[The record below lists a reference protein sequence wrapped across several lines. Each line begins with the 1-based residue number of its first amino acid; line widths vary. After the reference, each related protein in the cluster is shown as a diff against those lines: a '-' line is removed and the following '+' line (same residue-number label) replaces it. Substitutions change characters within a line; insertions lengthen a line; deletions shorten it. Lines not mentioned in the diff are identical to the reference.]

1 MNFKINFAY
10 LFLFLSVLFWAGN
23 FIVGKYAS
31 YYQIPP
37 WSGNFYRWFFAWLIL
52 LPFTFTEIIS
62 KKNYILENYK
72 FYILLGITSVT
83 IFNSI
88 VYYSLNFTQVISG
101 VLMISTIPVMIMFI
115 SSILK
120 IERTNIFQILGVIC
134 SFIGVILII
143 TKANFDLLVN
153 LDFNKGDLTM
163 VIAMLSWATYSAL
176 LKKRKH
182 ELSQLSLLEV
192 IITFGLIFLIPI
204 YITEYSL
211 GFEITLNKPFILV
224 LIYVVLFPGLAAFI
238 CWIKGISLIGP
249 NRSGVFLHLMPILSA
264 LMAMIIFKEKFML
277 YHLLGA
283 FFILSGIILSNRK
296 STNALSSYF
305 RRLSKYITAVCRFK
319 KTILKV

>member
-1 MNFKINFAY
+1 VNFKINIAY

-37 WSGNFYRWFFAWLIL
+37 FSLNFYRWFFAWLIL
-52 LPFTFTEIIS
+52 LPFTYKEIIS

-134 SFIGVILII
+134 SFVGVILII

-163 VIAMLSWATYSAL
+163 VVAMLSWATYSAL

-296 STNALSSYF
+296 STNA
-305 RRLSKYITAVCRFK
+305 
-319 KTILKV
+319 

>member
-10 LFLFLSVLFWAGN
+10 IFLFLAVFFWAGN
-23 FIVGKYAS
+23 FIVGKFAS
-31 YYQIPP
+31 YYEIPP
-37 WSGNFYRWFFAWLIL
+37 FSLNFYRWFFAWLIL
-52 LPFTFTEIIS
+52 LPFTFKEIIS

-134 SFIGVILII
+134 SFVGVILII

-163 VIAMLSWATYSAL
+163 VVAMLSWATYSAL

-296 STNALSSYF
+296 STNA
-305 RRLSKYITAVCRFK
+305 
-319 KTILKV
+319 

>member
-10 LFLFLSVLFWAGN
+10 LFLFLAVLFWAGN

-37 WSGNFYRWFFAWLIL
+37 FSLNFYRWFFAWLIL
-52 LPFTFTEIIS
+52 LPFTFKEIIS
-62 KKNYILENYK
+62 KKIYILENYK

-134 SFIGVILII
+134 SFVGVILII
-143 TKANFDLLVN
+143 TKANLDLLVN

-163 VIAMLSWATYSAL
+163 VVAMLSWATYSAL

-249 NRSGVFLHLMPILSA
+249 TRSGVFLHLMPILSA

-296 STNALSSYF
+296 STNA
-305 RRLSKYITAVCRFK
+305 
-319 KTILKV
+319 